1 MQERFQKKKLLAL
14 EKINI
19 SKKLYFELRKRFII
33 YDNSKNNI
41 KKLNQY
47 DAIFT
52 KFNYEI
58 NKRFLLKAKNL
69 KYIISNVTGLD
80 AIDIIQAKK
89 QGIKIFSLKNKKKFL
104 RNITSTSEFT
114 FALMLSLLRK
124 IPYAHNSVINKIYDR
139 YSYVGNNLKDKTLG
153 IIGFGRNGK
162 LIYKY
167 AKSFSMKV
175 IFVDKNYKGK
185 AKGNVPLNYLL
196 KNSDIITLNVD
207 LNKSTKNLIDNKKLK
222 LINKNAFLI
231 NTSRCEIVNQK
242 DLFEALKKDKI
253 AGFASDFLEQK
264 NFTYTTISKKLIKLA
279 KNKKNVIF
287 TPHLGGATYES
298 MFQTEEFVFK
308 QLILYEKK
316 IIYK

>member
-19 SKKLYFELRKRFII
+19 SKKLYFELRKWFII
-33 YDNSKNNI
+33 HDNNKNNI
-41 KKLNQY
+41 KKLSQY
-47 DAIFT
+47 DAIYT
-52 KFNYEI
+52 KFNYRI

-80 AIDIIQAKK
+80 SIDTIQAKK

-114 FALMLSLLRK
+114 FALILSLLRK

-175 IFVDKNYKGK
+175 IFVDKNYKGNV
-185 AKGNVPLNYLL
+185 KGNVSLNYLL

-207 LNKSTKNLIDNKKLK
+207 LNKSTIHLIDNKKLK

-231 NTSRCEIVNQK
+231 NTSRCEVVNQK
-242 DLFEALKKDKI
+242 DLFEALKKEKI

-279 KNKKNVIF
+279 KNRKNVIF

>member
-1 MQERFQKKKLLAL
+1 
-14 EKINI
+14 
-19 SKKLYFELRKRFII
+19 
-33 YDNSKNNI
+33 
-41 KKLNQY
+41 
-47 DAIFT
+47 
-52 KFNYEI
+52 
-58 NKRFLLKAKNL
+58 
-69 KYIISNVTGLD
+69 
-80 AIDIIQAKK
+80 
-89 QGIKIFSLKNKKKFL
+89 
-104 RNITSTSEFT
+104 
-114 FALMLSLLRK
+114 MLSLLRK

-139 YSYVGNNLKDKTLG
+139 YSYVGYNLKDKTLG

>member
-80 AIDIIQAKK
+80 SIDTIQAKK